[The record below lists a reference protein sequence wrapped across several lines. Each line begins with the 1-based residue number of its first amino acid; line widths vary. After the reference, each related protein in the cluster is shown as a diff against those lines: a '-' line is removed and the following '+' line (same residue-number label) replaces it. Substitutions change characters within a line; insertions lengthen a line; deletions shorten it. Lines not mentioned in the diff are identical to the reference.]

1 MSFILDALR
10 KSESERRRD
19 VAPGLAHIPPAAP
32 RSHTPPWVWIVIGVL
47 TVGILG
53 LTVAWWQS
61 AQTKPQIDGDASR
74 AAAEQA
80 RAPAAATAG
89 GAESPTSPASDEAAP
104 GRRDPVPAEGRTAQ
118 ENLPSVA
125 DVVADGL
132 ALPPL
137 ELQLISYSEDESR
150 RFVFINGFQYRQG
163 ERVQNGPLV
172 VSITPES
179 VLLRQQGRDF
189 VLTPQ

>member
-1 MSFILDALR
+1 M
-10 KSESERRRD
+10 
-19 VAPGLAHIPPAAP
+19 
-32 RSHTPPWVWIVIGVL
+32 GVL

-61 AQTKPQIDGDASR
+61 TQTTAPTDLEALR
-74 AAAEQA
+74 TATEEPRPPAAESTDTPESPAQD
-80 RAPAAATAG
+80 RAP
-89 GAESPTSPASDEAAP
+89 S
-104 GRRDPVPAEGRTAQ
+104 
-118 ENLPSVA
+118 ENPPSVA
-125 DVVADGL
+125 DVLADGL

-163 ERVQNGPLV
+163 QRVQNGPLV
-172 VSITPES
+172 VSISPES

-189 VLTPQ
+189 VLTAQ